1 MIRGDKMGTT
11 FANLQVREC
20 STDEI
25 EKALPGSRAIQ
36 LSEGWT
42 TVVSEQFQ
50 VGNLEKSAKKL
61 SKAIDQSLL
70 SIEYFDDD
78 VLRIAVYRNGK
89 VIDSHINENGYGLA
103 KRPGK
108 PKLFIEELEYESVE
122 TKYVKE
128 ILACEDLGKKLQ
140 LFQYFLGVA
149 LWIDHRMLS
158 EGMEADF
165 RCERNL
171 SLIDEYIAENNKRN
185 RIKNQMKITL
195 LTEFEGALIGSLG
208 DNKYVIGTPP
218 YDRSSGAYKEESI
231 YTYFPN
237 GTLESSL
244 DISSFQDRSGTGHLS
259 ASNGYLSFFCFIRSK
274 YYLFDY
280 EGNKISETSL
290 KGGSYHPIYQL
301 DNGAFLAFNSE
312 WDTLRAYEPSLNVR
326 WEIPCTSFLCCR
338 NQSIYVC
345 ISTEGQS
352 PELVKLNGRGEI
364 EATFKS
370 ENNDPYGTFL
380 FDDDGRLFYFTR
392 VLSPGVFRTGVIYLN
407 EHFERIA
414 ELELE
419 GSITSSAVDTK
430 NQKLFLHLNEREL
443 VVVDTASF
451 NIVSRKKQEAE
462 LDFLTVDSL
471 GRVVIRVGLSSIVI
485 MDTELNDIS
494 RHRLKGDIVRCR
506 INEKGAISI
515 LTSPLGAHEEE
526 GGASKMMIRLYE
538 IPADMME

>member
-1 MIRGDKMGTT
+1 MGTS
-11 FANLQVREC
+11 FANLQVRAC

-36 LSEGWT
+36 LSKGWT
-42 TVVSEQFQ
+42 TVVCEQFQ
-50 VGNLEKSAKKL
+50 VGNLEKSARKL
-61 SKAIDQSLL
+61 SKAIDQSVL

-89 VIDSHINENGYGLA
+89 VIDSHINENGYGLP
-103 KRPGK
+103 KKPGK
-108 PKLFIEELEYESVE
+108 PKLFIKELEFESVE
-122 TKYVKE
+122 VKYVKE

-158 EGMEADF
+158 EGKEADF

-171 SLIDEYIAENNKRN
+171 SLIDEYIAENNKKN
-185 RIKNQMKITL
+185 RIKNQMKVTL
-195 LTEFEGALIGSLG
+195 LMEFEGALIGSLG

-218 YDRSSGAYKEESI
+218 YDRSSGSYKEESI

-244 DISSFQDRSGTGHLS
+244 DISSFRYRSGTGHLS
-259 ASNGYLSFFCFIRSK
+259 ASNGYLSFFCFIRSQ

-290 KGGSYHPIYQL
+290 KGGSYHPIYLL
-301 DNGAFLAFNSE
+301 DNGAFLAFNSA

-326 WEIPCTSFLCCR
+326 WEFPCTGFLCCR
-338 NQSIYVC
+338 NQFIHVC
-345 ISTEGQS
+345 ISTEEQS
-352 PELVKLNGRGEI
+352 PELVKLNGRGEV

-380 FDDDGRLFYFTR
+380 FDDDGRLFYFAR
-392 VLSPGVFRTGVIYLN
+392 ALSSGVFRTRVIYLN

-414 ELELE
+414 EFELE

-443 VVVDTASF
+443 VVVDTESF
-451 NIVSRKKQEAE
+451 HIVSRKKQEAE

-471 GRVVIRVGLSSIVI
+471 GRVVIRVGFSSIVI

-494 RHRLKGDIVRCR
+494 RHRLKGDIVSCR
-506 INEKGAISI
+506 INETGAISV
-515 LTSPLGAHEEE
+515 LTSSLGAHEEG
-526 GGASKMMIRLYE
+526 GGASEMMIRLYE
-538 IPADMME
+538 IHADLLE